1 MSKVGQLY
9 YRWQKGTVNCNK
21 ILLHLCIVCRI
32 QYITP
37 PPPGEEGKEK
47 ERGKE
52 KRKKDGFKRKEKI

>member
-1 MSKVGQLY
+1 M
-9 YRWQKGTVNCNK
+9 
-21 ILLHLCIVCRI
+21 HLCIVCRI

-52 KRKKDGFKRKEKI
+52 KRKKDGFKRKGINKKTNLDNTFLTLVI